1 MGWREKGMLFISACP
16 PAFVINRKEMLMD
29 AKKIYPRYMLIIPV
43 IVFIIF
49 FVIPSTI
56 GYAYAFTDWN
66 SYVQDVSFVGF
77 KNIIEVFSDRTV
89 PVALINTIIFAGVKT
104 LVVTVLGFVFAL
116 ILNRRLKTRNA
127 IRTVYFIPAIFSA
140 LVVGLIFSALF
151 QTRNGTVNLIIQA
164 MGMDKVQWLG
174 SRWTAVF
181 AISIAE
187 VWRNLGYAI
196 VITLAGLQSVS
207 DEYIEAAKIDGASGW
222 SLFKNITLPLIMP
235 TVNVNILFSLIYGL
249 KMFDLVYVMT
259 GGGPG
264 HDTETFGTLMMN
276 EMSTGRYAQSVAINL
291 VFTVILVAVAIVYQ
305 KFSERWE
312 NVQ

>member
-1 MGWREKGMLFISACP
+1 
-16 PAFVINRKEMLMD
+16 MD
-29 AKKIYPRYMLIIPV
+29 TKKIYPRYMLVIPV
-43 IVFIIF
+43 IMFVIF

-66 SYVQDVSFVGF
+66 SYVHDVSFVGL
-77 KNIIEVFSDRTV
+77 KNIKEVFVDRTV
-89 PVALINTIIFAGVKT
+89 PVALVNTLIFAGGKT
-104 LVVTVLGFVFAL
+104 IIVTVLGFVFAL
-116 ILNRRLKTRNA
+116 ILNRQLKTKNA
-127 IRTVYFIPAIFSA
+127 IRTIYFIPAIFSA

-151 QTRNGTVNLIIQA
+151 QTRNGTINMVIQA
-164 MGMDKVQWLG
+164 FGLERVQWLG
-174 SRWTAVF
+174 SRATAVV

-187 VWRNLGYAI
+187 IWRNLGYAI
-196 VITLAGLQSVS
+196 VITLAGLQSVPG
-207 DEYIEAAKIDGASGW
+207 EYIEAAKIDGASGW
-222 SLFKNITLPLIMP
+222 RLFKDITLPLIMP

-276 EMSTGRYAQSVAINL
+276 EMATGRYAQSVAINL
-291 VFTVILVAVAIVYQ
+291 VFTVILVIVAVVYQ

>member
-1 MGWREKGMLFISACP
+1 
-16 PAFVINRKEMLMD
+16 MD
-29 AKKIYPRYMLIIPV
+29 TKKIYPRYMMVIPLIMFV
-43 IVFIIF
+43 VF

-66 SYVQDVSFVGF
+66 SYVQRVSFVGL
-77 KNIIEVFSDRTV
+77 KNIMQVFRDNTV
-89 PVALINTIIFAGVKT
+89 PVALVNTLIFAGAKT
-104 LVVTVLGFVFAL
+104 IIVTVLGFAFAL
-116 ILNRRLKTRNA
+116 ILNRKLRTRNA
-127 IRTVYFIPAIFSA
+127 LRTVYFIPAIFSA

-151 QTRNGTVNLIIQA
+151 QTRNGTINALLQ
-164 MGMDKVQWLG
+164 MFGQDKVQWLG
-174 SRWTAVF
+174 SRWSAVF

-187 VWRNLGYAI
+187 IWRNLGYAI

-207 DEYIEAAKIDGASGW
+207 PEYLEAARIDGASGW
-222 SLFKNITLPLIMP
+222 ALFKKITLPLIMP

-264 HDTETFGTLMMN
+264 YDTETFGTLMMN
-276 EMSTGRYAQSVAINL
+276 EMAKGRYAQSVTINL
-291 VFTVILVAVAIVYQ
+291 VFTVILIVVALLYQ

-312 NVQ
+312 NLQ

>member
-1 MGWREKGMLFISACP
+1 
-16 PAFVINRKEMLMD
+16 MD
-29 AKKIYPRYMLIIPV
+29 TKKIYPRYMMVIPLIMFV
-43 IVFIIF
+43 VF

-66 SYVQDVSFVGF
+66 SYVQRVSFVGL
-77 KNIIEVFSDRTV
+77 KNIMQVFRDNTV
-89 PVALINTIIFAGVKT
+89 PVALVNTLIFAGAKT
-104 LVVTVLGFVFAL
+104 IIVTVLGFVFAI
-116 ILNRRLKTRNA
+116 ILNRKLRTRNA

-151 QTRNGTVNLIIQA
+151 QTRNGTVNALLQ
-164 MGMDKVQWLG
+164 MFGQDKVQWLG

-187 VWRNLGYAI
+187 IWRNLGYAI

-207 DEYIEAAKIDGASGW
+207 PEYLEAARIDGASGW
-222 SLFKNITLPLIMP
+222 ALFKKITLPLIMP

-264 HDTETFGTLMMN
+264 YDTETFGTLMMN
-276 EMSTGRYAQSVAINL
+276 EMAKGRYAQSVTINL
-291 VFTVILVAVAIVYQ
+291 VFTVILIVVALLYQ

-312 NVQ
+312 NLQ

>member
-1 MGWREKGMLFISACP
+1 
-16 PAFVINRKEMLMD
+16 MD
-29 AKKIYPRYMLIIPV
+29 TKKIYPRYMLVIPV
-43 IVFIIF
+43 IMFVIF

-66 SYVQDVSFVGF
+66 SYVHDVSFVGL
-77 KNIIEVFSDRTV
+77 KNIKEVFVDRTV
-89 PVALINTIIFAGVKT
+89 PVALVNTLIFAGGKT
-104 LVVTVLGFVFAL
+104 IIVTVLGFVFAL
-116 ILNRRLKTRNA
+116 ILNRQLKTKNA
-127 IRTVYFIPAIFSA
+127 IRTIYFIPAIFSA

-151 QTRNGTVNLIIQA
+151 QTRNGTINMVIQA
-164 MGMDKVQWLG
+164 FGLERVQWLG
-174 SRWTAVF
+174 SRATAVV
-181 AISIAE
+181 AISVAE
-187 VWRNLGYAI
+187 IWRNLGYAI
-196 VITLAGLQSVS
+196 VITLAGLQSVPG
-207 DEYIEAAKIDGASGW
+207 EYIEAAKIDGASGW
-222 SLFKNITLPLIMP
+222 RLFKDITLPLIMP

-276 EMSTGRYAQSVAINL
+276 EMATGRYAQSVAINL
-291 VFTVILVAVAIVYQ
+291 VFTVILVIVAVVYQ

>member
-1 MGWREKGMLFISACP
+1 
-16 PAFVINRKEMLMD
+16 MD
-29 AKKIYPRYMLIIPV
+29 TKKIYPRYMLVIPLIIFV
-43 IVFIIF
+43 IF

-66 SYVQDVSFVGF
+66 SYVQHVSFVGL
-77 KNIIEVFSDRTV
+77 KNIVEVFQDNTV
-89 PVALINTIIFAGVKT
+89 PVALVNTLIFAGAKT
-104 LVVTVLGFVFAL
+104 VIVTVGGFVFAL
-116 ILNRRLKTRNA
+116 ILNRKLKTRNVL
-127 IRTVYFIPAIFSA
+127 RTVYFIPAIFSA

-151 QTRNGTVNLIIQA
+151 QTRNGTINVILQWL
-164 MGMDKVQWLG
+164 GHDRVQWLG
-174 SRWTAVF
+174 SRWSAVF
-181 AISIAE
+181 AISVGEI
-187 VWRNLGYAI
+187 WRNLGYAM

-207 DEYIEAAKIDGASGW
+207 PDYIEAARIDGASGW
-222 SLFKNITLPLIMP
+222 ALFKSITLPLIMP

-276 EMSTGRYAQSVAINL
+276 EMAKGRYAQSVTINL
-291 VFTVILVAVAIVYQ
+291 LFTIILVAVAILYQ

-312 NVQ
+312 NLQ

>member
-1 MGWREKGMLFISACP
+1 
-16 PAFVINRKEMLMD
+16 MD

-104 LVVTVLGFVFAL
+104 IVVTVLGFVFAL